1 MVFYAPVPNLVLPT
15 VTTNSGRSLALQARH
30 FEGAP
35 YQYKWQPQTGLSSN
49 NIYNPVFNYF
59 RSQDFFIQMT
69 SPEGCITTD
78 TLKVRVFDSALVDI
92 VIPKSFTPNGDG
104 NNDILYAYMAGISNL
119 NFFKIFNKYGKLL
132 FETRNPAQ
140 GWDGNSSGTKQPMDV
155 YVWIAEGIDN
165 NGNVIRRNGN
175 VLLIR

>member
-1 MVFYAPVPNLVLPT
+1 MPNLVLPT

-78 TLKVRVFDSALVDI
+78 T
-92 VIPKSFTPNGDG
+92 
-104 NNDILYAYMAGISNL
+104 
-119 NFFKIFNKYGKLL
+119 
-132 FETRNPAQ
+132 
-140 GWDGNSSGTKQPMDV
+140 
-155 YVWIAEGIDN
+155 
-165 NGNVIRRNGN
+165 
-175 VLLIR
+175 

>member
-1 MVFYAPVPNLVLPT
+1 M
-15 VTTNSGRSLALQARH
+15 
-30 FEGAP
+30 
-35 YQYKWQPQTGLSSN
+35 
-49 NIYNPVFNYF
+49 
-59 RSQDFFIQMT
+59 
-69 SPEGCITTD
+69 
-78 TLKVRVFDSALVDI
+78 RVFDSASVDI